1 MVPSTTT
8 PITGNGNG
16 NDPPSF
22 WQWTSPLPYLFGSL
36 GFMVALIAV
45 ALVMLACSIRKQ
57 SSRSSSS
64 TSAAAAAAAA
74 MEEKSIK
81 VGIDDDSS
89 NNSVPQILVIMAGDD
104 NPTHL
109 AIPISDL
116 PHHIRQ
122 SSPAA
127 TVIA

>member
-8 PITGNGNG
+8 PTTDNGNG

-36 GFMVALIAV
+36 GIMVALITV
-45 ALVMLACSIRKQ
+45 ALVMLACSIHKQ

-64 TSAAAAAAAA
+64 TSAAAAAAA

-89 NNSVPQILVIMAGDD
+89 NNGVPQILVIMAGDD

-116 PHHIRQ
+116 PHHVRQ

>member
-36 GFMVALIAV
+36 GIMVALIAV

-64 TSAAAAAAAA
+64 TSAAAAAA

>member
-8 PITGNGNG
+8 PITGNG

-74 MEEKSIK
+74 PMEEKSIK